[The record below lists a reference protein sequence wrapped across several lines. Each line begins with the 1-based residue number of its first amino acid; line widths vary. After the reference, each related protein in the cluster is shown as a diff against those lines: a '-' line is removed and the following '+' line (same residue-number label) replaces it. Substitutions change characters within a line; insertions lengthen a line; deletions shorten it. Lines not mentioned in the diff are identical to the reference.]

1 MWSSSLFLLL
11 EVLKVFPCAV
21 VVCYNGSDG
30 CFHGCRRGSCRVQV
44 PTRLAGYM
52 NLEKNVHGHVVKELE
67 TCVQFDFE
75 FAFFCFWVVVI
86 AGCST

>member
-30 CFHGCRRGSCRVQV
+30 C
-44 PTRLAGYM
+44 
-52 NLEKNVHGHVVKELE
+52 
-67 TCVQFDFE
+67 CVFMGVE
-75 FAFFCFWVVVI
+75 EVVV
-86 AGCST
+86 GFKSLLG